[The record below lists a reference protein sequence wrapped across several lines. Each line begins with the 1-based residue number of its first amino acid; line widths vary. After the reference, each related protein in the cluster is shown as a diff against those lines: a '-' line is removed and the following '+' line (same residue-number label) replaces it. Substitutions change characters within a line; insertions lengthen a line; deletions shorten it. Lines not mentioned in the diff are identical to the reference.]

1 MPDLALLSV
10 IAIVLLALVFDFTN
24 GFHDAA
30 NSIATVVSTRV
41 LTPRM
46 AVIWAATFN
55 FVAFF
60 VFHTKVANT
69 VGKTVDPAVVSEAV
83 VFAGLVG
90 AIAWNL
96 FTWWL
101 GLPTSS
107 SHALIGG
114 FAGAGVAK
122 AGFSVL
128 NAASL
133 EKTILFIVLSPL
145 FGLALGFLLM
155 LANLWLFRKS
165 TPARVDGLFRR
176 LQLVSAAA
184 FSLGH
189 GGNDAQKTMG
199 IISALLVGAGYLQLE
214 ANGDLPIPLW
224 VVIAAYT
231 AISLGHPVGRLADRQ
246 DPRPADHRPQA
257 GWRLLGRDRRR
268 LLAVPGHLP
277 RRPRLHHPH
286 HHRGDRRRRR
296 DPPPLRGPLGRRRPD
311 RLGLGPHH
319 PRRRHHRRRHL
330 RHHRLEARGGRPH
343 PRRRARRR
351 RPRHPPQPPRHRNRR
366 ARPSPPSRSS
376 LRSAEAGVRL
386 AVLDVGSN
394 TIHLA
399 VVDGRPDGTFMVVAR
414 ERDTLRLA
422 EAAFPS

>member
-1 MPDLALLSV
+1 MPDLVLLSV
-10 IAIVLLALVFDFTN
+10 VAIVLLALVFDFTN

-90 AIAWNL
+90 AISWNL

-122 AGFSVL
+122 AGFDVL

-133 EKTILFIVLSPL
+133 EKTILFIALSPL
-145 FGLALGFLLM
+145 LGMVLGFLLM
-155 LANLWLFRKS
+155 LANLWIFGRA
-165 TPARVDGLFRR
+165 TPARVDRLFRR

-224 VVIAAYT
+224 VAIAAYS
-231 AISLGHPVGRLADRQ
+231 AISLGTLSGGWRIVKTLGQRITTLKPVGGFSAETAAACSLYLATF
-246 DPRPADHRPQA
+246 
-257 GWRLLGRDRRR
+257 LGVPVSTTHTITGAIVGVGATRR
-268 LLAVPGHLP
+268 LSAVRWGVAGRIVWAWVLTIPAAALMAAVTYAITVSKLAVAALILVAVFVAVVLAI
-277 RRPRLHHPH
+277 R
-286 HHRGDRRRRR
+286 
-296 DPPPLRGPLGRRRPD
+296 
-311 RLGLGPHH
+311 
-319 PRRRHHRRRHL
+319 
-330 RHHRLEARGGRPH
+330 
-343 PRRRARRR
+343 
-351 RPRHPPQPPRHRNRR
+351 RNRR
-366 ARPSPPSRSS
+366 DIETVEP
-376 LRSAEAGVRL
+376 AEPAELVEP
-386 AVLDVGSN
+386 A
-394 TIHLA
+394 
-399 VVDGRPDGTFMVVAR
+399 
-414 ERDTLRLA
+414 ER
-422 EAAFPS
+422 

>member
-10 IAIVLLALVFDFTN
+10 IAIVVLALVFDYTN

-55 FVAFF
+55 FAAFF

-90 AIAWNL
+90 AISWNL
-96 FTWWL
+96 TTWWL

-122 AGFSVL
+122 AGLSVL
-128 NAASL
+128 NAESL

-145 FGLALGFLLM
+145 IGLALGFLLM
-155 LANLWLFRKS
+155 LANLWLCRKA

-176 LQLVSAAA
+176 LQLLSAAA

-214 ANGDLPIPLW
+214 ADGSLPMPLW
-224 VVIAAYT
+224 VVFAAYT
-231 AISLGHPVGRLADRQ
+231 AISLGTLSGGWRIVKTLGQRITALKPVGGFSAETAAACSLYLATF
-246 DPRPADHRPQA
+246 
-257 GWRLLGRDRRR
+257 LGVPVSTTQTITGAIVGVGSTRR
-268 LLAVPGHLP
+268 LSAVRWGVAGRIVWAWILTIPAAAIMAAVTYAITVSTLAVAALILAAVFVAVVLAI
-277 RRPRLHHPH
+277 R
-286 HHRGDRRRRR
+286 
-296 DPPPLRGPLGRRRPD
+296 
-311 RLGLGPHH
+311 
-319 PRRRHHRRRHL
+319 
-330 RHHRLEARGGRPH
+330 
-343 PRRRARRR
+343 
-351 RPRHPPQPPRHRNRR
+351 RNRR
-366 ARPSPPSRSS
+366 DVETVEPAQPTEP
-376 LRSAEAGVRL
+376 AEPVEPA
-386 AVLDVGSN
+386 
-394 TIHLA
+394 
-399 VVDGRPDGTFMVVAR
+399 
-414 ERDTLRLA
+414 ER
-422 EAAFPS
+422 

>member
-10 IAIVLLALVFDFTN
+10 IAIVALALVFDFTN
-24 GFHDAA
+24 GFQDAA

-41 LTPRM
+41 LTPRL
-46 AVIWAATFN
+46 AVIWAAFFN
-55 FVAFF
+55 FAAFF
-60 VFHTKVANT
+60 VFHTAVANT
-69 VGKTVDPAVVSEAV
+69 VGKTVDSAVVSEAV

-96 FTWWL
+96 LTWWL

-145 FGLALGFLLM
+145 FGMVLGFLLM
-155 LANLWLFRKS
+155 LANQWLFRRS

-199 IISALLVGAGYLQLE
+199 IISALLVGSGHLQLQ
-214 ANGDLPIPLW
+214 ANGDLPVPNW

-231 AISLGHPVGRLADRQ
+231 AISLGTLSGGWRIVKTLGQRITALKPVGGFSAETAAACSLYLATF
-246 DPRPADHRPQA
+246 
-257 GWRLLGRDRRR
+257 LGVPVSTTHTITGAIVGVGATRR
-268 LLAVPGHLP
+268 LSAVRWGVAGRIVWAWILTIPAAAVMAAVTYTITVSAFAVAALILAAVFVVVVLAI
-277 RRPRLHHPH
+277 R
-286 HHRGDRRRRR
+286 
-296 DPPPLRGPLGRRRPD
+296 
-311 RLGLGPHH
+311 
-319 PRRRHHRRRHL
+319 
-330 RHHRLEARGGRPH
+330 
-343 PRRRARRR
+343 
-351 RPRHPPQPPRHRNRR
+351 RNRR
-366 ARPSPPSRSS
+366 DVETVEVA
-376 LRSAEAGVRL
+376 AAAVRDP
-386 AVLDVGSN
+386 AP
-394 TIHLA
+394 T
-399 VVDGRPDGTFMVVAR
+399 GRD
-414 ERDTLRLA
+414 
-422 EAAFPS
+422 